1 MADAVTG
8 CHHEGVSDAQT
19 WTLIAG
25 FLAIMVAMSSL
36 LLRVVRVEIRSVR
49 SDLSAEIR
57 AVRSDLSAEI
67 GSVRS
72 DLSAEI
78 GSVRSDLSAEI
89 GSARSDLSAESGSI
103 RSAIAVLGHKVDGLD
118 RDVQLLFNREFG
130 NGSDTP

>member
-67 GSVRS
+67 GSARS

-78 GSVRSDLSAEI
+78 
-89 GSARSDLSAESGSI
+89 GSI